1 MALISVITVAFELK
15 MCALVNM
22 VIVFFLPGGEVCK
35 VSIAE
40 PKGLFLSKEKSSMV
54 HETICLE
61 NICLSFQNVAVG
73 YSYIKL
79 WDKNVWFYCVQYLSY

>member
-1 MALISVITVAFELK
+1 MEIQRGVNFHLIMALISVTTIAFELK

-22 VIVFFLPGGEVCK
+22 IIVFCLPGTEVCK

-40 PKGLFLSKEKSSMV
+40 PKGLFLSKERSSMF
-54 HETICLE
+54 HETIYLK

-79 WDKNVWFYCVQYLSY
+79 